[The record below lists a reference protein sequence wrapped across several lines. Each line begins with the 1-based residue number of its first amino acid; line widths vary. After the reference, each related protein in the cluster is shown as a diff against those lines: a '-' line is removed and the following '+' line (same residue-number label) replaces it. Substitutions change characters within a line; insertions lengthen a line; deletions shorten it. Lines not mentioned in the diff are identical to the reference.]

1 MTEAKSVIFTAD
13 DFGASAE
20 VNAGILRAHR
30 EGVLRGTSLMVAA
43 PARDAAAA
51 AARDCPGLDVGLH
64 LVVCKGQSV
73 LPPAR
78 LGGLVDSAG
87 RFVENPVKGGMRYFF
102 NRGLRTKIADECR
115 AQIELHLK
123 LIGYL
128 NHIDGHLNFHVHPVI
143 SDILLDLASEYR
155 VPCIRLPRE
164 PVFTT
169 LGAGARQRAA
179 QAGRGG
185 YLPRAL
191 EAGAAK
197 NDRARNQ
204 IHRLALRT
212 PSERQLE
219 RALHARR
226 DCAARPGVTE
236 IYTHPAADIGG
247 TPPPAAAQ
255 REVEILTSPLLP
267 IALTGRGRAPDE
279 FRRTRA
285 RSTPRRTIS
294 SDARRDWP
302 LTCRAVLYALSA
314 VAAAAASARQSDKLK
329 HQEG

>member
-1 MTEAKSVIFTAD
+1 MTEGKSVIFTAD

-30 EGVLRGTSLMVAA
+30 DGVLRGTSLMVAA

-87 RFVENPVKGGMRYFF
+87 RFVENPVQGGMRYFF

-123 LIGYL
+123 LVGYL

-143 SDILLDLASEYR
+143 NDILLDLASEYR

-169 LGAGARQRAA
+169 LALARDNAPRKLVEAVIF
-179 QAGRGG
+179 
-185 YLPRAL
+185 RAL
-191 EAGAAK
+191 SK
-197 NDRARNQ
+197 RARRKMTERGIKSTDWLFGLHQSGNLSEQ
-204 IHRLALRT
+204 YMLGVIARLG
-212 PSERQLE
+212 
-219 RALHARR
+219 
-226 DCAARPGVTE
+226 PGLTE
-236 IYTHPAADIGG
+236 IYAHPAADIGG
-247 TPPPAAAQ
+247 APPPAAAQ

-267 IALTGRGRAPDE
+267 IALKEAGARLTNFAE
-279 FRRTRA
+279 LARTD
-285 RSTPRRTIS
+285 S
-294 SDARRDWP
+294 RDM
-302 LTCRAVLYALSA
+302 
-314 VAAAAASARQSDKLK
+314 AAAHDIP
-329 HQEG
+329 

>member
-1 MTEAKSVIFTAD
+1 MTETKSVIFTAD

-20 VNAGILRAHR
+20 VNAGILRAYR

-43 PARDAAAA
+43 PAREAAAA

-73 LPPAR
+73 LPPAQ

-87 RFVENPVKGGMRYFF
+87 RFVQNPVKGGMRYFF
-102 NRGLRTKIADECR
+102 NRGLRSKIADECR
-115 AQIELHLK
+115 AQIELHLR

-143 SDILLDLASEYR
+143 NDILLDLASEYR

-169 LGAGARQRAA
+169 LALAHDNAPRKLVEAVIF
-179 QAGRGG
+179 
-185 YLPRAL
+185 RAL
-191 EAGAAK
+191 SK
-197 NDRARNQ
+197 RARRKMTERGIKSTDWLFGLHQSGNLSE
-204 IHRLALRT
+204 HYMLDVVARL
-212 PSERQLE
+212 S
-219 RALHARR
+219 
-226 DCAARPGVTE
+226 PGVTE

-247 TPPPAAAQ
+247 TPPPAPAQ

-267 IALTGRGRAPDE
+267 IALAGVGVRLTNFAELARADGSATAAIGR
-279 FRRTRA
+279 
-285 RSTPRRTIS
+285 
-294 SDARRDWP
+294 
-302 LTCRAVLYALSA
+302 
-314 VAAAAASARQSDKLK
+314 
-329 HQEG
+329 

>member
-20 VNAGILRAHR
+20 VNTGILRAYR
-30 EGVLRGTSLMVAA
+30 QGVLRGASLMVAA

-51 AARDCPGLDVGLH
+51 AARECPDLDVGLH

-102 NRGLRTKIADECR
+102 NRRLRSSIADECR

-123 LIGYL
+123 LVGYL

-143 SDILLDLASEYR
+143 NDILLDLAAEYR

-169 LGAGARQRAA
+169 LALARDNA
-179 QAGRGG
+179 
-185 YLPRAL
+185 PRKLIEAVIFHAL
-191 EAGAAK
+191 SR
-197 NDRARNQ
+197 RARRKMTERGIKSTDWLFGLHQSGN
-204 IHRLALRT
+204 L
-212 PSERQLE
+212 SERYL
-219 RALHARR
+219 LDVIARL
-226 DCAARPGVTE
+226 RPGLTE
-236 IYTHPAADIGG
+236 IYSHPAADIGG

-267 IALTGRGRAPDE
+267 LALTHADARLTNFAELARALDQPRAPSG
-279 FRRTRA
+279 A
-285 RSTPRRTIS
+285 R
-294 SDARRDWP
+294 
-302 LTCRAVLYALSA
+302 
-314 VAAAAASARQSDKLK
+314 
-329 HQEG
+329 G